1 MLSLRL
7 KLSLVF
13 ILVTLVAVLVVALLV
28 DDAVRSEF
36 HLYCSNLCEIAGV
49 DCMGTSSVAALQNT
63 YLDAISD
70 SLWRAALIAVLGAL
84 GLAALFSRLLTGQLN
99 ELKTSARR
107 IRDGNLSHRI
117 KVTSDDEIGEV
128 AAAFN
133 DMASQLETNEEA
145 RRQFLA
151 DVVHELRTPLSI
163 IQGNLE
169 AWRDGVVAATPE
181 DVVPVHDEAVLMG
194 RLITDL
200 RDLSLAEAGQ
210 LKLTREITD
219 VGALVSSVV
228 ETYNPRAASMGIEL
242 RYESEREK
250 PLPAEAD
257 PGRIR
262 QVLRN
267 LIENALRHTPQGGSV
282 CIKAARTADST
293 VSVTVRDTG
302 TGIAP
307 EHLPH
312 VFEHFYKADRSRDRS
327 RSGSGIGLAIVRQ
340 LVEAHG
346 GSVYAMSAPGAGSTF
361 VFSLPAADTQTGT
374 LLDSSEARL

>member
-13 ILVTLVAVLVVALLV
+13 VLIALVAILVVALLV

-36 HLYCSNLCEIAGV
+36 HRYCAGLCEMAGI
-49 DCMGTSSVAALQNT
+49 DCMGTEPATVLEHA

-70 SLWRAALIAVLGAL
+70 SLWRATLVAVLAAL
-84 GLAALFSRLLTGQLN
+84 GLAILFSRLLIGPLN
-99 ELKTSARR
+99 ELKVSARR
-107 IRDGNLSHRI
+107 IRDGDLSRRVELH
-117 KVTSDDEIGEV
+117 SDDEIGEV

-133 DMASQLETNEEA
+133 DMARHLEANEEA
-145 RRQFLA
+145 RRQLLA

-169 AWRDGVVAATPE
+169 AWRDGIVAATPGE
-181 DVVPVHDEAVLMG
+181 IAPVHEEAVHLA

-210 LKLTREITD
+210 LDLAREMTDLTALA
-219 VGALVSSVV
+219 GAVV
-228 ETYNPRAASMGIEL
+228 ESYSQRAASQSVALTFTSGPG
-242 RYESEREK
+242 
-250 PLPAEAD
+250 PLYASAD

-267 LIENALRHTPQGGSV
+267 LLDNALQHTPRGGA
-282 CIKAARTADST
+282 IT
-293 VSVTVRDTG
+293 VSVEAAPESLVSVSVRDTG
-302 TGIAP
+302 SGIAP
-307 EHLPH
+307 EDLPH

-346 GSVYAMSAPGAGSTF
+346 GTVRVSSTHGAGSIFTF
-361 VFSLPAADTQTGT
+361 TLPATDDIQAGASFDG
-374 LLDSSEARL
+374 

>member
-13 ILVTLVAVLVVALLV
+13 VLVTLVAVLVVALLV

-36 HLYCSNLCEIAGV
+36 HLYCANLCEMAGI
-49 DCMGTSSVAALQNT
+49 DCMGTSSAIALQDT
-63 YLDAISD
+63 YLDAISN
-70 SLWRAALIAVLGAL
+70 SLWRAALIAVLAAL
-84 GLAALFSRLLTGQLN
+84 GLAALFSRLLTGPLN
-99 ELKTSARR
+99 DLKSSARR
-107 IRDGNLSHRI
+107 IRDGNLSHRVSI
-117 KVTSDDEIGEV
+117 ASDDEIGEV
-128 AAAFN
+128 ASAFN
-133 DMASQLETNEEA
+133 DMARQLESNENA

-210 LKLTREITD
+210 LGLTKEITD
-219 VGALVSSVV
+219 IGALASSVA
-228 ETYNPRAASMGIEL
+228 ETYVPRAASLGIEL
-242 RYESEREK
+242 RYESTPKEALR
-250 PLPAEAD
+250 AAAD

-267 LIENALRHTPQGGSV
+267 LIENALRHTPRGGSV
-282 CIKAARTADST
+282 CISATRIADST

-302 TGIAP
+302 AGIP
-307 EHLPH
+307 SEHLPH

-346 GSVYAMSAPGAGSTF
+346 GSVHAMSEPGAGSTF
-361 VFSLPAADTQTGT
+361 VFSLPAADTQMGT
-374 LLDSSEARL
+374 T

>member
-36 HLYCSNLCEIAGV
+36 NLYCSNLCEIAGM
-49 DCMGTSSVAALQNT
+49 DCMGTSSVAALENT

-70 SLWRAALIAVLGAL
+70 SLWRAGLIAVLGAL
-84 GLAALFSRLLTGQLN
+84 GLAALFSRLLTGPLN

-107 IRDGNLSHRI
+107 IRDGDLSQRVNI
-117 KVTSDDEIGEV
+117 TSDDEIGEV

-133 DMASQLETNEEA
+133 DMARQLESNEET

-163 IQGNLE
+163 VQGNLE
-169 AWRDGVVAATPE
+169 AWRDGVVTATPE

-200 RDLSLAEAGQ
+200 RDLSLAETGQ
-210 LKLTREITD
+210 LELTKELTD
-219 VGALVSSVV
+219 IGALISSVV
-228 ETYNPRAASMGIEL
+228 ETYTQRAASMGIEL
-242 RYESEREK
+242 RYEDDQGK
-250 PLPAEAD
+250 PLLAEAD

-267 LIENALRHTPQGGSV
+267 LIENALRYTPRGGSV
-282 CIKAARTADST
+282 CINAVSTADSA

-302 TGIAP
+302 AGIAP

-312 VFEHFYKADRSRDRS
+312 VFEHFYKADRSRNRS

-346 GSVYAMSAPGAGSTF
+346 GSVHAKSEAGAGSTF
-361 VFSLPAADTQTGT
+361 IFSLPAADTTRLGT
-374 LLDSSEARL
+374 A